1 MDVAFNKKTGEFVN
15 KKPTKKKKEVFVKG
29 IGRVEE
35 EVKSIL
41 ILEDGTAVDQG
52 EEVKE
57 LKKKQVAEDI
67 FAERL
72 LSQLDIKD
80 KSYEKWESLKD
91 SYLQGKVSY
100 DTWRGYWKIDK
111 QSKELLIEAA
121 NEQALE
127 DVNIGDV
134 NWLEKSEDYFK
145 SWARVKMKNTSMLK
159 DGGELFQ
166 LFGCTDEITGKPQ
179 IRDNVRK
186 TSITLLV
193 KCVKK
198 DEEGVEQEKYKFV
211 DDYYNKRD
219 DGYET
224 DVLEKTFWVYDV
236 VDNGESYLIFCN
248 KKIENQEVHTFHG
261 MKIKVPHKKEFDK
274 NLSCRGSA
282 NLFFCKESEST
293 IKPIDQDKIIP
304 YVEEF
309 VKDYSIGKKEYSSL
323 MMDYIF
329 INDNG
334 NIYRQPD
341 DYMRMRHSHL
351 LSGKEDGYPNNLCIW
366 SSPGLGK
373 TCEAECTDRIFQ
385 ESIMEAGNSTP
396 KALIQSFKEKPANPG
411 FILSSNRI
419 AIIDELMKMIDNQIG
434 NSRGLNDVKNQLGQL
449 NMILEHKKRTV
460 GSGNDNTLTSQS
472 TAKPLIFTNPSMKSS
487 FLHEELSVLD
497 ASTLTRLL
505 PWVKDV
511 EHEKFIEEN
520 KLLKCAD
527 THPIC
532 YTKIDRENE
541 KVLYKGK
548 VFAHRLRDFYVTIY
562 DSCQNF
568 SCKVDISKVDTIFKT
583 LVQIS
588 KNPMKTI
595 WKRRGLHHTKLM
607 LDGIVKF
614 RCIFEDF
621 DTKFEAID
629 KDYDDLERIMVRMVK
644 SWDTNMS
651 IKEDY

>member
-329 INDNG
+329 INDN
-334 NIYRQPD
+334 
-341 DYMRMRHSHL
+341 
-351 LSGKEDGYPNNLCIW
+351 
-366 SSPGLGK
+366 
-373 TCEAECTDRIFQ
+373 
-385 ESIMEAGNSTP
+385 
-396 KALIQSFKEKPANPG
+396 
-411 FILSSNRI
+411 
-419 AIIDELMKMIDNQIG
+419 
-434 NSRGLNDVKNQLGQL
+434 
-449 NMILEHKKRTV
+449 
-460 GSGNDNTLTSQS
+460 
-472 TAKPLIFTNPSMKSS
+472 
-487 FLHEELSVLD
+487 
-497 ASTLTRLL
+497 
-505 PWVKDV
+505 
-511 EHEKFIEEN
+511 
-520 KLLKCAD
+520 
-527 THPIC
+527 
-532 YTKIDRENE
+532 
-541 KVLYKGK
+541 
-548 VFAHRLRDFYVTIY
+548 
-562 DSCQNF
+562 
-568 SCKVDISKVDTIFKT
+568 
-583 LVQIS
+583 
-588 KNPMKTI
+588 
-595 WKRRGLHHTKLM
+595 
-607 LDGIVKF
+607 
-614 RCIFEDF
+614 
-621 DTKFEAID
+621 
-629 KDYDDLERIMVRMVK
+629 
-644 SWDTNMS
+644 
-651 IKEDY
+651 